1 MNLILNVN
9 VKKLIILLLIHGARR
24 KRVSTSITVENVI
37 LDHDK
42 VIYFITAQNIGA
54 FSPKS
59 SFFKSSYKGN

>member
-42 VIYFITAQNIGA
+42 VIYFITAQNLGA
-54 FSPKS
+54 FSPKLP
-59 SFFKSSYKGN
+59 FLNQSYKGN